1 MIRIRKNNDEKL
13 VTKGVYESVFKR
25 LGYELVET
33 KAKAK
38 EVVAKPVAKTTDEKL
53 TDKIVNKDVI
63 QDK

>member
-1 MIRIRKNNDEKL
+1 MIRIRKDNDEKL

-25 LGYELVET
+25 LGYELVEP

-38 EVVAKPVAKTTDEKL
+38 EVVAKPVVKTTDEKI
-53 TDKIVNKDVI
+53 TEKIINKDVV

>member
-1 MIRIRKNNDEKL
+1 MIKIKKDNDEKI

-38 EVVAKPVAKTTDEKL
+38 EVVAKPVVKTTDEKL
-53 TDKIVNKDVI
+53 TDKIVNKDVV